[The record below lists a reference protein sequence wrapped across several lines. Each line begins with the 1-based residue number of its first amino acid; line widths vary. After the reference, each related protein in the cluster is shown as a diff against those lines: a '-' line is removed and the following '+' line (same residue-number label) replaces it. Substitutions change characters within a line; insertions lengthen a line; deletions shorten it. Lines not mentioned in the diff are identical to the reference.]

1 MAFSPALI
9 ASIMASICE
18 TVVGDV
24 LPESDCFCVE
34 PELSEDVAV
43 LLIGADDVLMDPV
56 DVSDSVDPNSV
67 LVSVIIELLVGSS
80 EVIVLASGVVLGD
93 DRFDSAGDALVGLL
107 GPLVSE
113 LVVIVVTVVV
123 LAVLVRLLGPLG
135 SLVSE
140 VVVSDWMASRAA

>member
-18 TVVGDV
+18 AVVGDV
-24 LPESDCFCVE
+24 LPESDCSCVE
-34 PELSEDVAV
+34 PELSEDVPV

-93 DRFDSAGDALVGLL
+93 DRFDSAGVGLVGLLVGLL
-107 GPLVSE
+107 GPLVPEVVAE
-113 LVVIVVTVVV
+113 LVV
-123 LAVLVRLLGPLG
+123 LLGPLE
-135 SLVSE
+135 SLVPE
-140 VVVSDWMASRAA
+140 VVVSDWMASSAA

>member
-1 MAFSPALI
+1 
-9 ASIMASICE
+9 MASICE
-18 TVVGDV
+18 AVVGDV
-24 LPESDCFCVE
+24 LPESDCSCVK

-43 LLIGADDVLMDPV
+43 LLIGADDVLMDSV

-93 DRFDSAGDALVGLL
+93 DRFDSAGVGLVGLL

-123 LAVLVRLLGPLG
+123 LAVLVGLLGPLE